1 MDIRRRMSMKKV
13 IPRAITDFPKKDPRY
28 ALFAYFLKLANKCG
42 ANKFNNKRLPTEEDE
57 LFALTR
63 LIRPEDIKVRDYN
76 HQSILHLAAQYCS
89 AEDILILLDGK
100 FKSELELDATDEL
113 GYTPLMYAAMANNV
127 DTAEVLVERE
137 CNLHLRA
144 GQSERHALHVAAM
157 FGCREMTRF
166 LLHKKCDIN
175 CQDKMGLTPI
185 ALSAYYRHSNVTA
198 FLVAMGADAFVVDN
212 HGISSAIRIAYSM
225 PVVIRDVFDKLCTE
239 DVLKGERSYHLEKIL
254 DTEADVK
261 TSLFQ
266 FLVWQGNL
274 GIVEHPV
281 FKHLTE
287 TKWLL
292 YGEKPTKKTF
302 GLLAVISIVWTC
314 LYMITE
320 TYSETRK
327 EKKYLHFIHLSFYI
341 ASFICY
347 LQSLRVNTMLMR
359 RRHAFLIHIRK
370 TMTSM
375 DKSEGEIMHP
385 KGQHLM
391 HAAREAHKTEKMTF
405 INDIKKAPSLLTD
418 LIIDH
423 ILLFYLIIKILS
435 NFSTFIASIENI
447 FGAIAIISLWTNA
460 FLKLQITKKI
470 GPFVIFMKYVPSD
483 LWTVLTMF
491 ITLFMPALIVF
502 YKTIF
507 VKDSDLPAPEE
518 EVLDRERRAAAGKGG
533 SGGGGDSG
541 SLDFLSTFFVVLRM
555 VLVDYEYEMGKYR
568 SEPPVWWMIISL
580 VWIVVSSIII
590 LNLMI
595 AIMADSYTRIYERSE
610 IASRVRRAETVA
622 DLEKRM
628 GAEELDKVIGAIKER
643 SPIRIVFDPVCDRDK
658 IEIVEAKV
666 SALTKKMNRL
676 EQTINHKLFINLK
689 RRLDFIETKVNIQS
703 YKPGAAAPFFTY
715 T

>member
-1 MDIRRRMSMKKV
+1 M
-13 IPRAITDFPKKDPRY
+13 
-28 ALFAYFLKLANKCG
+28 
-42 ANKFNNKRLPTEEDE
+42 TE
-57 LFALTR
+57 
-63 LIRPEDIKVRDYN
+63 
-76 HQSILHLAAQYCS
+76 
-89 AEDILILLDGK
+89 G
-100 FKSELELDATDEL
+100 
-113 GYTPLMYAAMANNV
+113 
-127 DTAEVLVERE
+127 
-137 CNLHLRA
+137 
-144 GQSERHALHVAAM
+144 
-157 FGCREMTRF
+157 
-166 LLHKKCDIN
+166 
-175 CQDKMGLTPI
+175 
-185 ALSAYYRHSNVTA
+185 
-198 FLVAMGADAFVVDN
+198 
-212 HGISSAIRIAYSM
+212 
-225 PVVIRDVFDKLCTE
+225 
-239 DVLKGERSYHLEKIL
+239 
-254 DTEADVK
+254 DVK

-287 TKWLL
+287 TKWVL
-292 YGEKPTKKTF
+292 YGEKPTKKSF
-302 GLLAVISIVWTC
+302 GLLAIISIVWTC

-320 TYSETRK
+320 TYTDK
-327 EKKYLHFIHLSFYI
+327 EEKYIHFIHISFYI

-347 LQSLRVNTMLMR
+347 IQRLRVNTMLMR
-359 RRHAFLIHIRK
+359 RRHTFLMHIRK

-375 DKSEGEIMHP
+375 DKSEADIMHP

-435 NFSTFIASIENI
+435 NFSSFIASIENI
-447 FGAIAIISLWTNA
+447 FGAIAIICLWTNA

-483 LWTVLTMF
+483 LWTVCTMF

-507 VKDSDLPAPEE
+507 VKDSERPELEEEE
-518 EVLDRERRAAAGKGG
+518 EVLNRERRAAAGKGG

-555 VLVDYEYEMGKYR
+555 VLVDYEYENGKWR
-568 SEPPVWWMIISL
+568 SEPPFWWMIISFS
-580 VWIVVSSIII
+580 WIVVSSIIV

-610 IASRVRRAETVA
+610 IASRVRRAETIA
-622 DLEKRM
+622 DIEKRM
-628 GAEELDKVIGAIKER
+628 RPEELGKMIDAIKER
-643 SPIRIVFDPVCDRDK
+643 SPIKILFDPVCDRDK
-658 IEIVEAKV
+658 IEIVDAKV
-666 SALTKKMNRL
+666 TALTKKMNRL
-676 EQTINHKLFINLK
+676 EQTVNHKLFINLK

-703 YKPGAAAPFFTY
+703 YKPGAAAPFFSY